1 MTSFLLP
8 SNSSLHSRSLA
19 GSSPIASN
27 DAPLTPGLV
36 GLVGLAQS
44 QALSSLTP

>member
-19 GSSPIASN
+19 ESNPIASN
-27 DAPLTPGLV
+27 DAPLTPGLI
-36 GLVGLAQS
+36 GLAQS